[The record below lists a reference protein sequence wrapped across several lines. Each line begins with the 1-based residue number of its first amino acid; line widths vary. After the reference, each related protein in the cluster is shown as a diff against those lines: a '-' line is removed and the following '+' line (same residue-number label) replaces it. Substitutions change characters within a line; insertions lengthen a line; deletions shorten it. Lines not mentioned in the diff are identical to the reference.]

1 MDIDHDSDIVQQA
14 RGVIAAR
21 LDVDIETA
29 ALILDRVA
37 HREKVGRDELAADVV
52 ASCTNS
58 VVGLPRDLYTYESA
72 T

>member
-52 ASCTNS
+52 IDAI
-58 VVGLPRDLYTYESA
+58 PRRRAGDPTE
-72 T
+72 TTT